1 MFRNE
6 CRRVLNKKRSTVV
19 LLFLF
24 VCVIYTLLRGAG
36 VGGDF
41 SGNAYKNMI
50 HDVKNMDMNAVEK
63 FAEKK
68 DFEKNGLYTNSYKA
82 EDTLYNVIY
91 KQAQYSNSYKDYVAS
106 VLDRQENGIS
116 IFEKSKYSKR
126 LQQKITT
133 DFSRFRNVK
142 EKEIDVYG
150 MERLLQADCFEI
162 LMLGLIF
169 LLAYILLIS
178 EKNQGI
184 LRFYFSMPNGRNR
197 LCFVKYGV
205 GCFYAG
211 IISAVF
217 YGGKCLILS
226 YIYGLGN
233 LRRKV
238 QSFYMFQGFP
248 LSVSGR
254 KFLMGYG
261 CYKFLVGILFFSIFY
276 VSILLWKKRNIAF
289 TMIAG
294 IFFLEAYFWFN
305 IRDNSWLYL
314 VRRINLIQFI
324 DIRNI
329 LAQYS
334 CVNVWNVPFHTYLV
348 LILSGVLLILLS
360 GVSGGLLYP
369 VFAGGNGRTLE
380 VAGKTSFC
388 WNMPSKMELL
398 FYEIKKY
405 WVCEKG
411 WMLLLAVL
419 CAGYFISGIQVQN
432 AGDADKLYYE
442 KYMMEIQGKTVPEA
456 KKHMQDILKE
466 IQAWKTDLESDKTFS
481 QEYISIL
488 EIGVKRE
495 KGAQKA
501 YKKVLLQEKKK
512 ADRILYEKGYRLV
525 LGMGKEAFAFHFI
538 EIFSAITIAIFAFCV
553 YGVDNKTERRLLLY
567 STYYGKNALA
577 RSKCRMIIFWSIFLM
592 GILYGSWI
600 YSVSR
605 IYSIHH
611 LNFHWNCVAGN
622 ASFGIIQ
629 TKIGVILFGFYGLHL
644 LALIFLGMVVG
655 NLTMREGNIWKK

>member
-1 MFRNE
+1 MFRSE
-6 CRRVLNKKRSTVV
+6 CRRVLNKKRSAVV
-19 LLFLF
+19 LLSLF

-50 HDVKNMDMNAVEK
+50 HDVKNMDMNTLEK

-82 EDTLYNVIY
+82 EDALYNIIY
-91 KQAQYSNSYKDYVAS
+91 KQAQYSNSYKEYVAS

-116 IFEKSKYSKR
+116 VFVKSKYSKR
-126 LQQKITT
+126 LQQKIKT

-142 EKEIDVYG
+142 EKEIDAYG

-162 LMLGLIF
+162 MMFGMIF
-169 LLAYILLIS
+169 LLAYILLIP
-178 EKNQGI
+178 EKNEGI
-184 LRFYFSMPNGRNR
+184 LRFYFAMPNGRNR
-197 LCFVKYGV
+197 LGFVKYGV

-211 IISAVF
+211 IISVVF
-217 YGGKCLILS
+217 YGVKCLILS
-226 YIYGLGN
+226 SLYGLGN
-233 LRRKV
+233 LRAKV

-248 LSVSGR
+248 LNISGEE
-254 KFLMGYG
+254 FLIGYG
-261 CYKFLVGILFFSIFY
+261 CYKILVGILFFSIFY
-276 VSILLWKKRNIAF
+276 ALILLWKKRNIAF

-294 IFFLEAYFWFN
+294 IFFLEGYFWFN

-314 VRRINLIQFI
+314 MRRINLIQFM

-334 CVNVWNVPFHTYLV
+334 CVNVWNVPVHTYLV
-348 LILSGVLLILLS
+348 LVLACVLLIISS
-360 GVSGGLLYP
+360 GVSGFLLYP
-369 VFAGGNGRTLE
+369 VFAGENGRTLE
-380 VAGKTSFC
+380 IAGKTNFC
-388 WNMPSKMELL
+388 WNLPSKMELL

-432 AGDADKLYYE
+432 AGDVDKLYYE

-456 KKHMQDILKE
+456 KKYMQDILKE
-466 IQAWKTDLESDKTFS
+466 IQEWKTDLESDKTFS

-512 ADRILYEKGYRLV
+512 ADHILYEKGYRLA

-538 EIFSAITIAIFAFCV
+538 EIFSAIAIAIFAFCV

-567 STYYGKNALA
+567 STYSGKNALI

-592 GILYGSWI
+592 GSLYGSWI

-605 IYSIHH
+605 NYSIHH

-622 ASFGIIQ
+622 ALFGIIQ

-655 NLTMREGNIWKK
+655 NLTMREDSI